1 VELIFYGEQDG
12 GIWKNIF
19 LVHFL
24 HKGYSRKSLSG
35 KVTFYTHKILSR
47 GPLSNRPQ
55 KYLYFE
61 RMARWLYQVVLKT
74 RQPKFICNELYHLL
88 FHKLICTWTSYLL
101 CLGKKFSTN
110 RYRLLA
116 NQCKHEYTV
125 YTIQAVGHKKNR
137 ILWWTCFLCYPRLL
151 LIRHSTKISHQSTT
165 R

>member
-1 VELIFYGEQDG
+1 MELIFYGEQDG

-35 KVTFYTHKILSR
+35 KVTFYTHKKSFQEDLYPTGHKSIYILR
-47 GPLSNRPQ
+47 GWQDDCIKLFLRPDS
-55 KYLYFE
+55 LNLFA
-61 RMARWLYQVVLKT
+61 MNCT
-74 RQPKFICNELYHLL
+74 TFL

-137 ILWWTCFLCYPRLL
+137 ILW
-151 LIRHSTKISHQSTT
+151 
-165 R
+165 

>member
-1 VELIFYGEQDG
+1 MELIFYGEQDG

-35 KVTFYTHKILSR
+35 KVTFYTHTKSFQEDLYPTGHKSICILR
-47 GPLSNRPQ
+47 GWQDDCIKLFLRPDS
-55 KYLYFE
+55 LNLFA
-61 RMARWLYQVVLKT
+61 MNCT
-74 RQPKFICNELYHLL
+74 TFL

-137 ILWWTCFLCYPRLL
+137 ILW
-151 LIRHSTKISHQSTT
+151 
-165 R
+165 